1 MPEHCIETFAVAD
14 SSVLRLPPAQRQT
27 VVAGITKHADR
38 FAPGSLTSQAPITLA
53 EEAAVLLAFFVLM
66 GGPLLLLICGAYL
79 LLLGSWTGCAIH
91 LLVTLGLMYHPMPE
105 VADAMRESWF
115 VLSVYRYFSYRFVW
129 SGDDDQAS
137 LASAAWIGAG
147 PPHGVLP
154 LANIISVS
162 AINSFLGRHFVGAPA
177 SVVFRT
183 PFLRYLTL
191 LGCVDVAAKSI
202 ARATGAGVCVGM
214 VPDGIAGIFRSCG
227 EEDEVVYLKERK
239 GLAKHALRTGTPIL
253 PAYSIGNTAVYGAWF
268 DRWGVM
274 EALSRRAQA
283 WGQGPPE
290 LYSYTALYSAVE
302 YTATHRFT
310 LYTLYNTALGAGG
323 ALPLLGPLL
332 PATAAARQHH
342 HALRLAAAR
351 RQGRA
356 AVAGAGGRAARA
368 AAPRHRHPLRPA
380 QARARLGPQDDALR
394 VVPCLVFQP
403 AQEKSAKIGS
413 SPVFSPG
420 AETPSDSS
428 LVLRADGTQG

>member
-1 MPEHCIETFAVAD
+1 MPKEHCIETFAVAD

-79 LLLGSWTGCAIH
+79 LLLGSWTGCAIQ

-129 SGDDDQAS
+129 SGEDDETS

-154 LANIISVS
+154 LANIISIS

-227 EEDEVVYLKERK
+227 EEDEVV
-239 GLAKHALRTGTPIL
+239 
-253 PAYSIGNTAVYGAWF
+253 
-268 DRWGVM
+268 
-274 EALSRRAQA
+274 
-283 WGQGPPE
+283 
-290 LYSYTALYSAVE
+290 
-302 YTATHRFT
+302 
-310 LYTLYNTALGAGG
+310 
-323 ALPLLGPLL
+323 
-332 PATAAARQHH
+332 
-342 HALRLAAAR
+342 
-351 RQGRA
+351 
-356 AVAGAGGRAARA
+356 
-368 AAPRHRHPLRPA
+368 
-380 QARARLGPQDDALR
+380 
-394 VVPCLVFQP
+394 
-403 AQEKSAKIGS
+403 
-413 SPVFSPG
+413 
-420 AETPSDSS
+420 
-428 LVLRADGTQG
+428 

>member
-1 MPEHCIETFAVAD
+1 MPTEHCIETFAVAD

-283 WGQGPPE
+283 WGQDPPE
-290 LYSYTALYSAVE
+290 LYSYTAL
-302 YTATHRFT
+302 TT
-310 LYTLYNTALGAGG
+310 L
-323 ALPLLGPLL
+323 
-332 PATAAARQHH
+332 
-342 HALRLAAAR
+342 
-351 RQGRA
+351 
-356 AVAGAGGRAARA
+356 
-368 AAPRHRHPLRPA
+368 
-380 QARARLGPQDDALR
+380 
-394 VVPCLVFQP
+394 
-403 AQEKSAKIGS
+403 
-413 SPVFSPG
+413 
-420 AETPSDSS
+420 
-428 LVLRADGTQG
+428 